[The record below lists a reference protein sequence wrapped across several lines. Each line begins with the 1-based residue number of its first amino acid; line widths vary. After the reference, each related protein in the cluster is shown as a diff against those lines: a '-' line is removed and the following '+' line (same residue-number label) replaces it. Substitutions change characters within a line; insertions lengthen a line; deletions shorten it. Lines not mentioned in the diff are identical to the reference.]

1 MRRWGWMGVVT
12 RRVLWCCISRMWE
25 SICVMR
31 RFSLDW
37 NVFLEFVGCLLFVCV
52 VFAILVYPIFAIPVY
67 PIFAILIP
75 PIFAMTQ
82 ISPSRS
88 VLN

>member
-1 MRRWGWMGVVT
+1 M
-12 RRVLWCCISRMWE
+12 
-25 SICVMR
+25 MR

-52 VFAILVYPIFAIPVY
+52 VFAILVCSIFAIPVY

-75 PIFAMTQ
+75 PISAMTQ
-82 ISPSRS
+82 ISPSPC

>member
-1 MRRWGWMGVVT
+1 MGVVT
-12 RRVLWCCISRMWE
+12 RRVLSCCISRMWE

-75 PIFAMTQ
+75 PISAMTQ

>member
-1 MRRWGWMGVVT
+1 MGVVT

-31 RFSLDW
+31 RFSHDW

-52 VFAILVYPIFAIPVY
+52 VFAILVYPIFAI
-67 PIFAILIP
+67 LIP
-75 PIFAMTQ
+75 PISAMTQ
-82 ISPSRS
+82 IPPSPS

>member
-1 MRRWGWMGVVT
+1 
-12 RRVLWCCISRMWE
+12 
-25 SICVMR
+25 MR

-52 VFAILVYPIFAIPVY
+52 VFAILVYPIFAILVY

-75 PIFAMTQ
+75 PISAMTQ
-82 ISPSRS
+82 IPPSRS

>member
-1 MRRWGWMGVVT
+1 
-12 RRVLWCCISRMWE
+12 
-25 SICVMR
+25 MR

-75 PIFAMTQ
+75 PISAMTQ

>member
-1 MRRWGWMGVVT
+1 
-12 RRVLWCCISRMWE
+12 
-25 SICVMR
+25 MR

-75 PIFAMTQ
+75 PISAMTQ
-82 ISPSRS
+82 IPPSRS

>member
-1 MRRWGWMGVVT
+1 M
-12 RRVLWCCISRMWE
+12 
-25 SICVMR
+25 MR

-75 PIFAMTQ
+75 PISAMTQ

>member
-1 MRRWGWMGVVT
+1 
-12 RRVLWCCISRMWE
+12 
-25 SICVMR
+25 MR

-75 PIFAMTQ
+75 PISAMTQ
-82 ISPSRS
+82 IPPSRS
-88 VLN
+88 VLNGEIQLK

>member
-1 MRRWGWMGVVT
+1 M
-12 RRVLWCCISRMWE
+12 
-25 SICVMR
+25 MR
-31 RFSLDW
+31 RFSHDW

-52 VFAILVYPIFAIPVY
+52 VFAILEYPIFAILVY

-75 PIFAMTQ
+75 PISAMTQ
-82 ISPSRS
+82 IPPSPS

>member
-1 MRRWGWMGVVT
+1 MGVVT

-67 PIFAILIP
+67 PIFASLIP
-75 PIFAMTQ
+75 PMSAMTQ

>member
-1 MRRWGWMGVVT
+1 
-12 RRVLWCCISRMWE
+12 
-25 SICVMR
+25 MR

-37 NVFLEFVGCLLFVCV
+37 NVFLEFVCCLLFVCV
-52 VFAILVYPIFAIPVY
+52 VFAILVYPVFAILVYPIFAIPVY

>member
-1 MRRWGWMGVVT
+1 
-12 RRVLWCCISRMWE
+12 
-25 SICVMR
+25 MR

-52 VFAILVYPIFAIPVY
+52 VFAIPVYPVFAILVYPIFAIPVY

-75 PIFAMTQ
+75 PISAMTQ

>member
-1 MRRWGWMGVVT
+1 
-12 RRVLWCCISRMWE
+12 MWE

-52 VFAILVYPIFAIPVY
+52 VFAILVCSIFAILVYPVFAILVYPIFAIPVY

-75 PIFAMTQ
+75 PISAMTQ

>member
-1 MRRWGWMGVVT
+1 M
-12 RRVLWCCISRMWE
+12 
-25 SICVMR
+25 MR
-31 RFSLDW
+31 RFSLEW

-75 PIFAMTQ
+75 PISAMTQ
-82 ISPSRS
+82 ISPSRR
-88 VLN
+88 VLNSEIQLK

>member
-1 MRRWGWMGVVT
+1 M
-12 RRVLWCCISRMWE
+12 
-25 SICVMR
+25 MR

-75 PIFAMTQ
+75 PISAMTQ
-82 ISPSRS
+82 IPPSRS

>member
-1 MRRWGWMGVVT
+1 
-12 RRVLWCCISRMWE
+12 
-25 SICVMR
+25 MR

-52 VFAILVYPIFAIPVY
+52 VFAIPVYPIFAILVY

-75 PIFAMTQ
+75 PISAMTQ
-82 ISPSRS
+82 IPPSPS